1 MKRWSLP
8 ASALFLV
15 LIACGAGTK
24 PAPRVTAAKA
34 RVPSVR
40 VIAAGRERTARREAK
55 KLLQEFVAPREAR
68 RIREPRN
75 YAGVLRQSGPQPIGE
90 LVDVHRFWSVRK
102 PLKAVTRFLRVHP
115 LRGFEQSV
123 ASRGTQKPPHYV
135 VMSSR
140 AGDRYLNVTSVGLP
154 RRTVIRVDAQV
165 EWVYPRS
172 PREKVPAATS
182 EIDLRAP
189 RVSIDVTNP
198 AKVARIIRWFD
209 ALPIAPPGI
218 VVSCPLGVPPNI
230 TLTFRNA
237 RGDRLA
243 QAKLPP
249 SFAWIC
255 DSISFTI
262 GGKQQKPLIDRVRRP
277 SFALRVQG
285 LLGIHLVQRHRYR
298 WSYP

>member
-8 ASALFLV
+8 ASALVLV
-15 LIACGAGTK
+15 LIACGTGTN

-34 RVPSVR
+34 PVPSVR
-40 VIAAGRERTARREAK
+40 VIAAGRERTARREAE
-55 KLLQEFVAPREAR
+55 KLLREFVAPREAR

-102 PLKAVTRFLRVHP
+102 PLKAVTRFLRAHP
-115 LRGFEQSV
+115 LRGFVQSV
-123 ASRGTQKPPHYV
+123 ASRGAQKPPYYV

-140 AGDRYLNVTSVGLP
+140 AGDHHLNVTSVGLP
-154 RRTVIRVDAQV
+154 RRTVIRVDAEV

-182 EIDLRAP
+182 EIDVRAP
-189 RVSIDVTNP
+189 RVSVAVTSP

-218 VVSCPLGVPPNI
+218 AVSCPPVGYVDI
-230 TLTFRNA
+230 TLSFRNA
-237 RGDRLA
+237 DGDRLA

-249 SFAWIC
+249 TFAWIC

>member
-8 ASALFLV
+8 ASALVLV

-172 PREKVPAATS
+172 PREKVPAPTS
-182 EIDLRAP
+182 EIDVHAP
-189 RVSIDVTNP
+189 RVSVDVTSP

-218 VVSCPLGVPPNI
+218 VVSCPLAVAPDI
-230 TLTFRNA
+230 TLSFNDA
-237 RGDRLA
+237 GGDRLA

-255 DSISFTI
+255 DSIAFTI
-262 GGKQQKPLIDRVRRP
+262 GGTQQKPLVDRLQRP
-277 SFALRVQG
+277 SFALRLQR
-285 LLGIHLVQRHRYR
+285 LLGVRLLRTHR
-298 WSYP
+298 